1 MPPFG
6 SRPRSGNDRQGG
18 GRRGAT
24 GQQPSD
30 RRRRRLGTGVAA
42 GRRHPAR
49 HPLNLPEPSWVIAL
63 RGNIIITAGGRD
75 VGIHQPGLHD
85 PYENCFLFSAPGRP
99 TRPPDNGRLSG
110 TSADM
115 RPVITR
121 AGADRRARLGHVIRY
136 IGRAGAMAGDGQRRC
151 ARLDASTIKAGT
163 RRAPRR

>member
-1 MPPFG
+1 
-6 SRPRSGNDRQGG
+6 
-18 GRRGAT
+18 
-24 GQQPSD
+24 
-30 RRRRRLGTGVAA
+30 VAA

-110 TSADM
+110 TSGHDAW
-115 RPVITR
+115 R
-121 AGADRRARLGHVIRY
+121 GHGKRRAAVCDSDTLSGTSVEEERRRSGVRVSQTPSTAQGTDLAVGQLQTIPDELRLRSSATVHV
-136 IGRAGAMAGDGQRRC
+136 
-151 ARLDASTIKAGT
+151 T
-163 RRAPRR
+163 RSFLHVTGER